1 MPLYAYRCDNCGV
14 QIERRQAFDDPALK
28 KCPECGE
35 NELRK
40 LYSPVGILF
49 KGPGFY
55 ATDNR
60 SASGANGADKKADK
74 SESKEGSESKESSE
88 TKAEK
93 TKSSK
98 KSEKKSTETKD

>member
-14 QIERRQAFDDPALK
+14 QIERRQGFDDPALK
-28 KCPECGE
+28 KCHECGE

-40 LYSPVGILF
+40 LFSPVGILF

-60 SASGANGADKKADK
+60 SASGANGNNKKGEK
-74 SESKEGSESKESSE
+74 SETKEKSEP
-88 TKAEK
+88 KAEK
-93 TKSSK
+93 TKSSE
-98 KSEKKSTETKD
+98 KSEKKSSDSKE

>member
-14 QIERRQAFDDPALK
+14 QIERRQGFDDPQLK

-40 LYSPVGILF
+40 LFSPVGILF

-60 SASGANGADKKADK
+60 SASGANGNNKKEEK
-74 SESKEGSESKESSE
+74 SEAKEKSEP
-88 TKAEK
+88 KAEK
-93 TKSSK
+93 TKSSE
-98 KSEKKSTETKD
+98 KSEKKSSESKE

>member
-1 MPLYAYRCDNCGV
+1 MPLYSYRCDNCGV
-14 QIERRQAFDDPALK
+14 QIERRQGFDDARLK

-40 LYSPVGILF
+40 LFSPVGILF

-55 ATDNR
+55 TTDHR
-60 SASGANGADKKADK
+60 SASSANGKSKKSEK
-74 SESKEGSESKESSE
+74 SESNEKSE

-93 TKSSK
+93 SEG
-98 KSEKKSTETKD
+98 SEKKASDTKD

>member
-1 MPLYAYRCDNCGV
+1 MPLYAYRCNNCGV
-14 QIERRQAFDDPALK
+14 QIERRQGFDDPALK

-40 LYSPVGILF
+40 LFSPVGILF

-60 SASGANGADKKADK
+60 SASGDNGTGKKEK
-74 SESKEGSESKESSE
+74 SESKESSE
-88 TKAEK
+88 PKAEK
-93 TKSSK
+93 TKSSE
-98 KSEKKSTETKD
+98 KSEKTTTDNKD